1 MWLLY
6 RLRYNNKTADER
18 STASV
23 PSSSIFLIQIL
34 LKLCLTLVLLTKT
47 LLRHYP
53 SSPLCTQPLEF
64 GTFLACTWKRRALVS
79 QIIILRV
86 TIATWVFSLTP
97 SVCPWWSKSQSREGR
112 ALLLARKIF
121 HGNICISGSRFWK
134 WGNSR
139 RWERWLRWVVQ
150 SDKHSQAYI

>member
-79 QIIILRV
+79 QIIAYRV
-86 TIATWVFSLTP
+86 TIATWASSLAPPVILGGVGDEAVMAECFCWRGKHFIETSVFQVHGFANEEVVDS
-97 SVCPWWSKSQSREGR
+97 GR
-112 ALLLARKIF
+112 DCLNKVTNTL
-121 HGNICISGSRFWK
+121 
-134 WGNSR
+134 
-139 RWERWLRWVVQ
+139 
-150 SDKHSQAYI
+150 Y